1 MSDQQPAALSEEELA
16 LRSGT
21 TVERVRRFRE
31 LGIVQARESDGY
43 GPNDV
48 LRVRLT
54 LALEGS
60 GLAAEDLGR
69 GIERGAI
76 SLGFADLAVR
86 EPIGLLGETYR
97 GYAEEIG
104 MPLSLLQRI
113 LGALGIPAGRLDQQV
128 REDDAEL
135 MRIAVFASATGLS
148 DDALMRS
155 LRVFTQHLRRI
166 VEFELEIVREQF
178 EDPVLLAGLS
188 ERELLERMAVAR
200 AQLEPVTGRVL
211 ELLHRRH
218 EEHFFFQDVTQH
230 VEAALEKAG
239 VARPR
244 AWRPPAIAVLQLP
257 GGETAT
263 GDADRNVRLWDVV
276 ERVTL
281 GHHGRPERLTGDAI
295 TLHFTDPKDAV
306 RGALEL
312 VEEVANADMA
322 APRVGIHAGPVV
334 VRDGEYFGQT
344 VNLAARVAEYARARE
359 VLATAEVLVHA
370 NVPGVGYE
378 EIGPVTLRG
387 IPGAMKLFLLSG

>member
-104 MPLSLLQRI
+104 MRLSLLQRI

-135 MRIAVFASATGLS
+135 MRIAAI
-148 DDALMRS
+148 
-155 LRVFTQHLRRI
+155 RRDGFI
-166 VEFELEIVREQF
+166 
-178 EDPVLLAGLS
+178 
-188 ERELLERMAVAR
+188 
-200 AQLEPVTGRVL
+200 
-211 ELLHRRH
+211 
-218 EEHFFFQDVTQH
+218 
-230 VEAALEKAG
+230 G
-239 VARPR
+239 VACLDISPNARSRPS
-244 AWRPPAIAVLQLP
+244 
-257 GGETAT
+257 
-263 GDADRNVRLWDVV
+263 
-276 ERVTL
+276 
-281 GHHGRPERLTGDAI
+281 
-295 TLHFTDPKDAV
+295 
-306 RGALEL
+306 RGANSLTW
-312 VEEVANADMA
+312 
-322 APRVGIHAGPVV
+322 I
-334 VRDGEYFGQT
+334 
-344 VNLAARVAEYARARE
+344 
-359 VLATAEVLVHA
+359 
-370 NVPGVGYE
+370 
-378 EIGPVTLRG
+378 
-387 IPGAMKLFLLSG
+387 